1 MVLLTRGRPHNS
13 LHGTESLLSVTA
25 STCGIRDPA
34 WHLDLLRQIG
44 KAYRMAGEFTYA
56 NRLRT
61 GHRMLRFSGLL
72 PRLLL
77 RG

>member
-1 MVLLTRGRPHNS
+1 
-13 LHGTESLLSVTA
+13 
-25 STCGIRDPA
+25 
-34 WHLDLLRQIG
+34 LLRQIG

-77 RG
+77 PG